1 MIKLWIERFLVGVSF
16 STLSTENT
24 QLTEELLSLRGKK
37 KKKRRRI
44 NMDSAGD
51 LADKQGTKHKQQTE
65 HKQAAFFFLF

>member
-37 KKKRRRI
+37 KEKK
-44 NMDSAGD
+44 
-51 LADKQGTKHKQQTE
+51 TH
-65 HKQAAFFFLF
+65 